1 MKATIDRLQQKV
13 EKLVERYRA
22 SEATILSLNQQ
33 LSSLQLQL
41 EEKQNRI
48 SDLKEKN
55 KILKLS
61 ASLQGKGE
69 DTKATKQQINE
80 LVREVDKCIALL
92 NK

>member
-22 SEATILSLNQQ
+22 SETTNLSLNQQ

-41 EEKQNRI
+41 EENQNRI

-61 ASLQGKGE
+61 SSLQGKGD

>member
-22 SEATILSLNQQ
+22 SETTISSLNQQ
-33 LSSLQLQL
+33 LSILQSQL
-41 EEKQNRI
+41 EENQNRI

-61 ASLQGKGE
+61 ASLHGKGV

>member
-1 MKATIDRLQQKV
+1 MSGIERLK
-13 EKLVERYRA
+13 
-22 SEATILSLNQQ
+22 TTNLSLNQQ
-33 LSSLQLQL
+33 LSSLQLHF
-41 EEKQNRI
+41 EENKNRI

>member
-13 EKLVERYRA
+13 EKLVERFRA
-22 SEATILSLNQQ
+22 SETTNLSLNQQ

-41 EEKQNRI
+41 EENRNRI

-61 ASLQGKGE
+61 VSLQGKGE

>member
-22 SEATILSLNQQ
+22 SETTNLSLNQQ

-41 EEKQNRI
+41 EENKNRI

-61 ASLQGKGE
+61 ASLQAKGE

>member
-22 SEATILSLNQQ
+22 SETTNLSLNQQ

-41 EEKQNRI
+41 EENQNRI

-61 ASLQGKGE
+61 SSLQGKGD

-92 NK
+92 NQ